1 MHDMTTCHL
10 CREGP
15 MLRELRDSAEGRW
28 STFPALCSRGRP
40 SEPWQGWSTG
50 PGSGPIS
57 HLPPAPPDG
66 QAPCHQMLASAIS
79 LFALAT
85 GKPIMKVST
94 NQARRAPGTLF
105 SGAFRV
111 AFWNRP

>member
-1 MHDMTTCHL
+1 MS
-10 CREGP
+10 P
-15 MLRELRDSAEGRW
+15 GRAGVQGQAQGL
-28 STFPALCSRGRP
+28 SPTFPQRP
-40 SEPWQGWSTG
+40 LTV
-50 PGSGPIS
+50 
-57 HLPPAPPDG
+57 G